1 MKSLGLLGGRQEG
14 QTQRRGGSRS
24 REGGVCVCVCKRERF
39 EDATPLLFLR
49 TQEEGVTS
57 QGVQA
62 IFWKLEEARSWILP
76 WKLHNGEALEDPF

>member
-1 MKSLGLLGGRQEG
+1 MVPEAE
-14 QTQRRGGSRS
+14 RGVC
-24 REGGVCVCVCKRERF
+24 VCVCVCKRERF

-62 IFWKLEEARSWILP
+62 TFWKLEEARSWILP
-76 WKLHNGEALEDPF
+76 WNLHNGEALADPFLDF